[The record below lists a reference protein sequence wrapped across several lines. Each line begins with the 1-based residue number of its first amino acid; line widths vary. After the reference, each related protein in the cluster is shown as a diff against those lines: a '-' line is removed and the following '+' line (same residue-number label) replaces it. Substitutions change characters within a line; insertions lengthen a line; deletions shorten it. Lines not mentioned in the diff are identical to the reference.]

1 MSHLTI
7 VEFANE
13 VLDQFSNTRKRKL
26 KVRYRGIELTITKKS
41 TVFTVAREYKEKEK
55 IQTENLAT
63 SLRKQIEK
71 LEKLGK

>member
-7 VEFANE
+7 IEFANE
-13 VLDQFSNTRKRKL
+13 VMNQFSNTRKRKL

-71 LEKLGK
+71 LERLGK